1 MSEGVRIRVGQAVGA
16 DLVGCDQ
23 RVLQAAVEYVAA
35 LGGGVVEVGPG
46 VYTMHDSLHLRG
58 GVSVVGAGEGTV
70 LRKAPA
76 AVSPLLTDADYG
88 EEAITV
94 RDGAGFDPG
103 CGVAIWDEQG
113 QGFHLTVARIVEELP
128 AEEPGAYATDRPPAL
143 RAGHG
148 IGGWDAINAAGVAN
162 AGARTVRVTV
172 PMQADYSFQRG
183 GQAATIFP
191 IVSGYHL
198 SDVRIAS
205 LSIEGAS
212 TADPVLN
219 GCRGAGIFLYR
230 CHEVTITDCTVRDY
244 RGDGISFQTS
254 NDIRVERCVCTGN
267 AGLGIHPGSGSQ
279 RPVVLDC
286 QAIGNGKIGLY
297 VCWRVRD
304 GHFARLLLQH
314 NGQDGLSIGHKDTD
328 NVFEDVTSES
338 NGRYG
343 LHFRDE
349 PAALAAHRNHFL
361 RTRIAGNRA
370 AAIRVDGATSGLHFE
385 ELDIGDPWAPEQA
398 AGAAISVGPGA
409 SKPEIEGLRL
419 VGGLSPRIAPT
430 LSETPTGGR

>member
-1 MSEGVRIRVGQAVGA
+1 MPEGVRIRVGQAAGA
-16 DLVGCDQ
+16 ELVGCDQ
-23 RVLQAAVEYVAA
+23 RALQAAVDYVAG
-35 LGGGVVEVGPG
+35 LGGGLVEVGPG
-46 VYTMHDSLHLRG
+46 AYTMRDSLHLRSG
-58 GVSVVGAGEGTV
+58 ISVVGAGEGTV

-76 AVSPLLTDADYG
+76 VVSPLLTDADYG

-103 CGVAIWDEQG
+103 CGVAIWDERG
-113 QGFHLTVARIVEELP
+113 QGFHVTVARIAEALP
-128 AEEPGAYATDRPPAL
+128 AEEPGSHATDRPAAL

-148 IGGWDAINAAGVAN
+148 IGGWDAINAAGGAN
-162 AGARTVRVTV
+162 TQARTVRVTV

-198 SDVRIAS
+198 ANVSIAS
-205 LSIEGAS
+205 LTIEGAG
-212 TADPVLN
+212 TADPILN
-219 GCRGAGIFLYR
+219 GCRGGGIFLYR
-230 CHEVTITDCTVRDY
+230 CHDVTISDCTVRDY

-254 NDIRVERCVCTGN
+254 HDVRVERCVCTGN

-286 QAIGNGKIGLY
+286 RSLGNDKIGLY
-297 VCWRVRD
+297 VCWRVKD
-304 GHFARLLLQH
+304 GHFARLLLRN

-328 NVFEDVTSES
+328 NVFEDVKSEG

-349 PAALAAHRNHFL
+349 PAAMAAHRNRFL
-361 RTRIAGNRA
+361 RTQVAGNGQ
-370 AAIRVDGATSGLHFE
+370 AAIRVDGATTGLRFE
-385 ELDIGDPWAPEQA
+385 DLEI
-398 AGAAISVGPGA
+398 AGAWAIGEAAEATAISLGPDA
-409 SKPEIEGLRL
+409 SEPEIVGLRL
-419 VGGLSPRIAPT
+419 TSGIPDSRLLT
-430 LSETPTGGR
+430 TTP